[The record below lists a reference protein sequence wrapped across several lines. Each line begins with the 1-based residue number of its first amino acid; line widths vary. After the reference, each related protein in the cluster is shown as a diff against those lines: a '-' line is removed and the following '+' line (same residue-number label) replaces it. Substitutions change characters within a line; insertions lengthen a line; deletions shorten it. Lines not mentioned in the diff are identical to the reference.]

1 MDFNQKQIDEL
12 EEKLKNTIESEN
24 INENRQIKI
33 QNVKFIGRIPV
44 ENKAN
49 GQIRFENVF
58 IVDKE
63 IIETDNGKEIR
74 STEQSSIY
82 LGDKC
87 IAGKIGDMDYIYN
100 PKFEEENQE
109 LENSINELVKNDLE
123 KEEKDENEKIQENE
137 EEIIKEQENQEDLT
151 QENTKQKDKDEEQK
165 EPEKISKKQEKN
177 IEIKSI
183 QEVDLETVVDGT
195 DTLAKRLDLPEY
207 SKLYV
212 IYSDNVKDVMHE
224 NERNNTTFSLVGVTK
239 DGKAKVLN
247 DEFEIDRTAGINGE
261 KTQTK
266 IKADGEA
273 TRDDKDLSVYKRK
286 TNGIDI
292 GCERDIDSVNVFM
305 YQKTLEKN
313 ENVGIQVET
322 SKTPV
327 IKLETKEVMDRYK
340 GMYQADNIQNEIQE
354 HTDAN
359 CNPKDVKDYD
369 GDDTT
374 ETHEHVG
381 DIVVKDSDIEG
392 TSDEGIYIQENQDN
406 EIDIDEKTNE
416 ILNYENKYG
425 EQEIKGQFTYDEVKE
440 ELEKQIENN
449 EKNKSGKTIEQI
461 VEEVKENM
469 DYDAQMLDR
478 SKKRI

>member
-12 EEKLKNTIESEN
+12 EEKLKDTIESEN

-100 PKFEEENQE
+100 PKFEEENQD

-195 DTLAKRLDLPEY
+195 ETLAKRLDLPEY

-224 NERNNTTFSLVGVTK
+224 NKRNNTTFSLVGVTK

-247 DEFEIDRTAGINGE
+247 DEFEIDPTSGINGE

-292 GCERDIDSVNVFM
+292 GCERDIDSVNVYM

-313 ENVGIQVET
+313 ENVGIQIET

-381 DIVVKDSDIEG
+381 DIVVKESDVEE
-392 TSDEGIYIQENQDN
+392 TSDDGIYVQES
-406 EIDIDEKTNE
+406 EIEIDEKTNE

-425 EQEIKGQFTYDEVKE
+425 EKEIKEQFTYDEVKE

>member
-12 EEKLKNTIESEN
+12 EEKLKDTMTKIKN
-24 INENRQIKI
+24 I
-33 QNVKFIGRIPV
+33 KFIGRIPV

-381 DIVVKDSDIEG
+381 DIVVKESDVEE
-392 TSDEGIYIQENQDN
+392 TSDDGIYVQES

>member
-12 EEKLKNTIESEN
+12 EEKLKDTIESKN
-24 INENRQIKI
+24 INKNRQTKIKNI
-33 QNVKFIGRIPV
+33 KFIGRIPV

-195 DTLAKRLDLPEY
+195 ETLAKRLDLPEY

-224 NERNNTTFSLVGVTK
+224 NKRNNTTFSLVGVTK

-247 DEFEIDRTAGINGE
+247 DEFEIDPTSGINGE

-381 DIVVKDSDIEG
+381 DIVVKESDVEE
-392 TSDEGIYIQENQDN
+392 TSDDGIYVQES
-406 EIDIDEKTNE
+406 EIEIDEKTNE

-425 EQEIKGQFTYDEVKE
+425 EKEIKEQFTYDEVKE

>member
-1 MDFNQKQIDEL
+1 MVFDQKQIDEL

-24 INENRQIKI
+24 INENRKIKI

-63 IIETDNGKEIR
+63 IIEIDNGKEIR

-87 IAGKIGDMDYIYN
+87 IAGKIGEMDYIYN
-100 PKFEEENQE
+100 PKFEEENLD
-109 LENSINELVKNDLE
+109 LESSINELIE
-123 KEEKDENEKIQENE
+123 KEKNKQDEKDKLQENE
-137 EEIIKEQENQEDLT
+137 EEMINESENKEDLT
-151 QENTKQKDKDEEQK
+151 QENEKQTNKDEEQK
-165 EPEKISKKQEKN
+165 EPKEISEKQEKN

-195 DTLAKRLDLPEY
+195 ETLAKRLDLPEY

-212 IYSDNVKDVMHE
+212 IYSDNVEDVMHE

-340 GMYQADNIQNEIQE
+340 GMYQTDNIQNEIQE

-369 GDDTT
+369 GDNST
-374 ETHEHVG
+374 ETHEHMG
-381 DIVVKDSDIEG
+381 NLVVKNSDIEE
-392 TSDEGIYIQENQDN
+392 TSDDGIYVQENQDN
-406 EIDIDEKTNE
+406 ETDIDEKVDE

-425 EQEIKGQFTYDEVKE
+425 EQAIKEQFTYDEVKE

-449 EKNKSGKTIEQI
+449 EKSKSGKTIEQI
-461 VEEVKENM
+461 VEEVQENM

-478 SKKRI
+478 NKKR

>member
-12 EEKLKNTIESEN
+12 EKKLKDTIESKN
-24 INENRQIKI
+24 INKNRQTKIKNI
-33 QNVKFIGRIPV
+33 KFIGRIPV

-100 PKFEEENQE
+100 PKFEEENQD

-195 DTLAKRLDLPEY
+195 ETLAKRLDLPEY

-224 NERNNTTFSLVGVTK
+224 NKRNNTTFSLVGVTK

-247 DEFEIDRTAGINGE
+247 DEFEIDPTSGINGE

-292 GCERDIDSVNVFM
+292 GCERDIDSVNVYM

-313 ENVGIQVET
+313 ENVGIQIET

-381 DIVVKDSDIEG
+381 DIVVKESDVEE
-392 TSDEGIYIQENQDN
+392 TSDDGIYVQES
-406 EIDIDEKTNE
+406 EIEIDEKTNE

-425 EQEIKGQFTYDEVKE
+425 EKEIKEQFTYDEVKE

>member
-12 EEKLKNTIESEN
+12 EEKLKDTIESKN
-24 INENRQIKI
+24 INKNRQTKIKNI
-33 QNVKFIGRIPV
+33 KFIGRIPV

-381 DIVVKDSDIEG
+381 DIVVKESDVEE
-392 TSDEGIYIQENQDN
+392 TSDDGIYVQES